1 MAIGGDNALLKIFK
15 LNDSSARVGAIG
27 NQTLMGHTGRVL
39 RIAWNRPFR
48 KLCTADEHGVI
59 IVWTIEQNRFVEEMI
74 NSSDHAPVG
83 DVKWSLDGKNI
94 CIVYGDGAIVVGS
107 VGGDRLWAK
116 SVDVSHQRLEWSP
129 DGSNILIASTDAT
142 ISVYDMSGNVVKEF
156 DNDGATD
163 IVDLRWHRNSSP
175 DRKNFVVAHS
185 YGDVY
190 FRNALQHDS
199 KSRIDCGI
207 TIENCKWNDDGK
219 ILAVCGVL
227 NETDPNEPHASVV
240 NFYSRDGIL
249 LYSLKVPTT
258 ECIFD
263 VLWDPSGKL
272 LVAFENSV
280 FFASVHTPSTF
291 TAVGNTM
298 AYISSDTVST
308 FDKAMSYTNESLV
321 ANEHCY
327 HRVRPEESPME
338 KRLPSLILR
347 AASRTSINS
356 ARFYTFAVIDTCA

>member
-1 MAIGGDNALLKIFK
+1 MASSISLGRRCSNRTSFSVAAVSPFSIEADVKALLAV
-15 LNDSSARVGAIG
+15 ARK
-27 NQTLMGHTGRVL
+27 TR
-39 RIAWNRPFR
+39 
-48 KLCTADEHGVI
+48 
-59 IVWTIEQNRFVEEMI
+59 
-74 NSSDHAPVG
+74 
-83 DVKWSLDGKNI
+83 
-94 CIVYGDGAIVVGS
+94 
-107 VGGDRLWAK
+107 
-116 SVDVSHQRLEWSP
+116 SP
-129 DGSNILIASTDAT
+129 LHI
-142 ISVYDMSGNVVKEF
+142 
-156 DNDGATD
+156 
-163 IVDLRWHRNSSP
+163 
-175 DRKNFVVAHS
+175 VAHS

-258 ECIFD
+258 ERIFD
-263 VLWDPSGKL
+263 LLWDPSGKL

-298 AYISSDTVST
+298 AYIS
-308 FDKAMSYTNESLV
+308 
-321 ANEHCY
+321 
-327 HRVRPEESPME
+327 
-338 KRLPSLILR
+338 
-347 AASRTSINS
+347 
-356 ARFYTFAVIDTCA
+356 